1 MGQFAQ
7 IDYLAAN
14 SSGLGEMAK
23 MVDAQGM
30 LNPSRMRPFIGNDG
44 KTYISVYNN
53 KGDMKDPKSYVNI
66 QVNNTGVLRRDEWIA
81 LDAVVQRVAEKR
93 LKAVADLKARGLQTV
108 VGGGMAATV
117 YEHHTQSRAQ
127 TATQS
132 MDGITRSQGDRTE
145 YGSNFL
151 PLPITHCD
159 FEIGQRVLE
168 SSRRMGT
175 GLDTAGVADAT
186 RAVAETLEKSLVQNQ
201 SYTFGGGTLY
211 SYLNQPN
218 RVIQTLSTTWTNSG
232 KSPEQIVNEVL
243 TMRQNLMNK
252 NQYGPYVLY
261 IPRNYSIVMQ
271 KDYEK
276 TNSSNKTIR
285 QRLLD
290 IEDLDA
296 VIELDYLPDD
306 TVVMIS
312 LASDTA
318 IRWLN
323 SMEIQVVQWQSEGG
337 MINHFKVMA
346 IQVPLL
352 RADFD
357 EQIGICVLSA

>member
-1 MGQFAQ
+1 MGSFAK
-7 IDYLAAN
+7 IDYLSAN
-14 SSGLGEMAK
+14 ASGLGEMAK
-23 MVDAQGM
+23 MVDSQGL
-30 LNPSRMRPFIGNDG
+30 LNPARMRPFIGNDG
-44 KTYISVYNN
+44 HSYITVYNQ
-53 KGDMKDPKSYVNI
+53 KGDPKDAKNYSNIRVNS
-66 QVNNTGVLRRDEWIA
+66 VGVLRRDEWIA

-93 LKAVADLKARGLQTV
+93 LRAVADLKARGLQTV

-117 YEHHTQSRAQ
+117 YEHHTQSRSQ

-132 MDGITRSQGDRTE
+132 MDGITRSNSDRVE
-145 YGSNFL
+145 YGSNFT
-151 PLPITHCD
+151 PLPITHAD
-159 FEIGQRVLE
+159 FEISQRVLE

-186 RAVAETLEKSLVQNQ
+186 RAVAEVLEQSLVQNRT
-201 SYTFGGGTLY
+201 YTFGGGTLY

-218 RVIQTLSTTWTNSG
+218 RVIQTLSVPWTNSG
-232 KSPEQIVNEVL
+232 KTPEAIVTEVL

-261 IPRNYSIVMQ
+261 VPRNYSLVMQ

-276 TNSSNKTIR
+276 SNASNQTIQ
-285 QRLLD
+285 QRLLA
-290 IEDLDA
+290 IEDLDS
-296 VIELDYLPDD
+296 VMELDYLPDD

-312 LASDTA
+312 LSSDTA

-337 MINHFKVMA
+337 MMNNFKVMA

-352 RADFD
+352 RADFND
-357 EQIGICVLSA
+357 QIGICVLSA